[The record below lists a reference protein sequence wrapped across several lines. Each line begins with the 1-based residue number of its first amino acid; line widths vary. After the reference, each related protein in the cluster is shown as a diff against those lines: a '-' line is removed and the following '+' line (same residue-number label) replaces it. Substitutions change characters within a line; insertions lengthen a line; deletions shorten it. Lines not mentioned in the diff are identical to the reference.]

1 MTETQAGGQLAAS
14 LGSDVPEPGG
24 PVEAAPAR
32 PKARTDGLI
41 AWAALS
47 LGFLAFIAFGSV
59 DARIWRFSNL
69 QIESRSVLR
78 IWTLQAETL
87 PRVAQQWML
96 TSLFYG
102 CILLVIACTVI
113 GIWLLLDSAGTG
125 RTSHPDLSSRPR
137 DDPA

>member
-1 MTETQAGGQLAAS
+1 MTETQAGDHDSTPAEADRHGPGMPAAS
-14 LGSDVPEPGG
+14 DLNHGRG
-24 PVEAAPAR
+24 R
-32 PKARTDGLI
+32 IDGLI

-47 LGFLAFIAFGSV
+47 IGFLGFIAFGSV

-87 PRVAQQWML
+87 PQVTQQWML
-96 TSLFYG
+96 TSLFYA
-102 CILLVIACTVI
+102 CILMVIACTVI

-125 RTSHPDLSSRPR
+125 SASEPEAPVLPR
-137 DDPA
+137 QDPA